1 LGIGFIERNG
11 ITLSDQLPSFAS
23 RRVIRPPSDPKSSP
37 PRHGNQDPNSNKRK
51 FVRWG
56 IKGVAIV
63 AGAVLAVAGISA
75 FDLYSQLNRD
85 NIVLADVGEID
96 LNGPLNILVVGSDT
110 REGQGEEFGQTDSE
124 LADVIMLLHI
134 SKDRKDAVV
143 VSFPRDLLVSIPE
156 CPNPDGD
163 PFPAKNRR
171 QINASIGFGGVACT
185 HLTVQE
191 FTGLEIP
198 FVAMIDFKGVIE
210 MSNAIGGVEVVI
222 DKPISDAYSNFYI
235 EAGTHTLK
243 GAEALGF
250 LRTRHG
256 VGDGS
261 DLARIS
267 NQQLFLMSLFNKI
280 KDDGTLSNP
289 LRLYSL
295 SSAAARNMKL
305 SESMTDI
312 GTMVTLAGAMR
323 DVDSSKMVFTQVPT
337 RVLSGSEE
345 GRLESL
351 SEEAKALFGL
361 IRNDLPV
368 VLEPSPSP

>member
-1 LGIGFIERNG
+1 MVSE
-11 ITLSDQLPSFAS
+11 QLPNFAS
-23 RRVIRPPSDPKSSP
+23 RRVIRPPGGPQKFL
-37 PRHGNQDPNSNKRK
+37 PRHGNNQPASNGRK
-51 FVRWG
+51 YVRWG
-56 IKGVAIV
+56 FKGLAVIVGAI
-63 AGAVLAVAGISA
+63 LAVAGISA
-75 FDLYSQLNRD
+75 FDLYSTLNRD
-85 NIVLADVGEID
+85 NIVLANVGEID
-96 LNGPLNILVVGSDT
+96 LNGPLNILLVGSDT
-110 REGQGEEFGQTDSE
+110 RDGQGEEFGDVDSE

-134 SKDRKDAVV
+134 SENRKDAVV

-156 CPNPDGD
+156 CPNPDGGT
-163 PFPAKNRR
+163 FAAKTRQ
-171 QINASIGFGGVACT
+171 QINSSIGYGGVACT

-191 FTGLEIP
+191 FTGLKIP

-210 MSNAIGGVEVVI
+210 MSNAVGGVEVEI
-222 DKPISDAYSNFYI
+222 EKSISDAYSNFYI
-235 EAGTHTLK
+235 EAGTHNLK

-256 VGDGS
+256 IGDGS

-280 KDDGTLSNP
+280 KEDGTLNNP

-312 GTMVTLAGAMR
+312 GTMVTLAGALR
-323 DVDSSKMVFTQVPT
+323 EVDSSKMVFTQVPT

-345 GRLESL
+345 GRLESM

-361 IRNDLPV
+361 IRDDLPV
-368 VLEPSPSP
+368 VIEVTPDP

>member
-1 LGIGFIERNG
+1 MGAL
-11 ITLSDQLPSFAS
+11 L
-23 RRVIRPPSDPKSSP
+23 
-37 PRHGNQDPNSNKRK
+37 
-51 FVRWG
+51 
-56 IKGVAIV
+56 AI
-63 AGAVLAVAGISA
+63 AGISA
-75 FDLYSQLNRD
+75 FDFYNTLNRD
-85 NIVLADVGEID
+85 NIVLADVGDID
-96 LNGPLNILVVGSDT
+96 LNGPLNILVVGTDT
-110 REGQGEEFGQTDSE
+110 RDGQGDEFGQVDSE

-156 CPNPDGD
+156 CPNPDGGT
-163 PFPAKNRR
+163 FSAKNRQ
-171 QINASIGFGGVACT
+171 QINSSIGYGGVACT

-191 FTGLEIP
+191 FTGLKIP

-210 MSNAIGGVEVVI
+210 MSNAVGGVEVVI

-235 EAGTHTLK
+235 DAGTHNLK
-243 GAEALGF
+243 GTEALGF

-256 VGDGS
+256 IGDGS

-267 NQQLFLMSLFNKI
+267 NQQLFLTSLFNKM
-280 KDDGTLSNP
+280 KEDGTLTNP

-305 SESMTDI
+305 SESMTDL
-312 GTMVTLAGAMR
+312 GTMVTLASAMS

-337 RVLSGSEE
+337 RVLSGSEA

-351 SEEAKALFGL
+351 SDEAKALFEL
-361 IRNDLPV
+361 IQNDIPV
-368 VLEPSPSP
+368 VIEATPAS